1 MTALS
6 KDYLN
11 TKVEPAQV
19 VPNLFPN
26 GLPVAAS
33 AKIYANAIVAM
44 NSSGYAVPAS
54 ADASLVVIG
63 RAINSADNTGGSAGA
78 LYINIEQGAFD
89 FALASGVNA
98 LGAGDVGKVVY
109 AQDDCTV
116 SKSDQGGTL
125 PIAGVFLGLYVP
137 ANSSTTRA
145 IVQFGPSIL
154 AGAVGTNDAK
164 SFTARAV
171 LTSLAAYAA
180 SSGVLTA
187 SANGAIGAQD
197 GVTLAVGDVVIL
209 PAYTAG
215 AATIAA
221 ADVGPYVVTAVGSAS
236 AKFVLSRPSWWS
248 SGAGIPAGKAI
259 AVSGEGTVWS
269 GSTWKALSAAGSV
282 DSADPKLYPAVVKG
296 TKTLSGGAGTVSNL
310 FVWTAAQAACTDT
323 TAAAAVKAVLTAG
336 NGTGSIALTG
346 TTTDVIGYVI
356 TNF

>member
-6 KDYLN
+6 KDFLN

-26 GLPVAAS
+26 GLPVAA
-33 AKIYANAIVAM
+33 ATKIYANSIVAM
-44 NSSGYAVPAS
+44 NASGYAVPAS
-54 ADASLVVIG
+54 ATSSLVVIG
-63 RAINSADNTGGSAGA
+63 RAINSADNSGGAAGD
-78 LYINIEQGAFD
+78 LEINIEQGAFD
-89 FALASGVNA
+89 FAMASGVNA
-98 LGAGDVGKVVY
+98 LVDSDIGKVVY
-109 AQDDCTV
+109 AQDDCTI
-116 SKSDQGGTL
+116 SKTDQGGTL
-125 PIAGVFLGLYVP
+125 PIAGVFLGLYTP
-137 ANSSTTRA
+137 SNNSTTRA

-154 AGAVGTNDAK
+154 AGMVGADSFK
-164 SFTARAV
+164 SYTARAV
-171 LTSLAAYAA
+171 ITSLAAYAA
-180 SSGVLTA
+180 ASGVLTA

-197 GVTLAVGDVVIL
+197 GVTLAVGDLVIL

-236 AKFVLSRPSWWS
+236 AKFVLSRPAWWAS
-248 SGAGIPAGKAI
+248 SAAIPVGKAI
-259 AVSGEGTVWS
+259 EVGGEGTVWS
-269 GSTWKALSAAGSV
+269 GSTWKALSGAGVV
-282 DSADPKLYPAVVKG
+282 DTADPKLYPAVVKG